1 MENENSKIKLQG
13 TIVFLKANEGSKSE
27 ALVPFLYQG
36 RDTPLQKI
44 MLRDDNP
51 FENKGFLSYDGK
63 TVEISGNIAQSG
75 TFIVD
80 EVLLASTEELQI
92 I

>member
-1 MENENSKIKLQG
+1 MGTFVIEGGHKLQG

-36 RDTPLQKI
+36 RDVPLQKV
-44 MLRDDNP
+44 MRRNDNP
-51 FENKGFLSYDGK
+51 FENNGFAPYDGK
-63 TVEISGNIAQSG
+63 TVEISGEIAVSG

-80 EVLLASTEELQI
+80 EVVLSSVVHQ
-92 I
+92 

>member
-1 MENENSKIKLQG
+1 MINENAKVKRRG

-27 ALVPFLYQG
+27 AAVPFLYQG

-51 FENKGFLSYDGK
+51 FENNGFSSYDGK
-63 TVEISGNIAQSG
+63 SVEISGEIALSG

-80 EVLLASTEELQI
+80 EVLSASKKES
-92 I
+92 